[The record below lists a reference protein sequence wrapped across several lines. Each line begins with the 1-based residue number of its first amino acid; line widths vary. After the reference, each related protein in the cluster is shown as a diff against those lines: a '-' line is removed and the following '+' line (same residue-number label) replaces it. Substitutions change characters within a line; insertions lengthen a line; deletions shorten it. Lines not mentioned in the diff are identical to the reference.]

1 MAGDG
6 GDDGSDRGR
15 LKTAAIVVGIASGIA
30 GIFTPVWLAV
40 RDTPSSE
47 TEVVGLAA
55 SAGSLEFGPDAQEI
69 TVVPSTIRI
78 TMQNAGELASVVAG
92 VELTIR
98 EYARLDI
105 CQAGGGLPVSET
117 HDVVLPTDPQEGEV
131 VSVDAVHEVP
141 ANGSDRFELAVAVDD
156 EEMQVAAYV
165 YLLEL
170 RLNIDGEKTDDPVGR
185 VVIPVPTGL
194 ANYVDEEGTTY
205 EGTVGDCYRRNV
217 EEYAR
222 IQTWDG
228 LQAAGMHE

>member
-1 MAGDG
+1 M
-6 GDDGSDRGR
+6 
-15 LKTAAIVVGIASGIA
+15 
-30 GIFTPVWLAV
+30 
-40 RDTPSSE
+40 
-47 TEVVGLAA
+47 
-55 SAGSLEFGPDAQEI
+55 
-69 TVVPSTIRI
+69 
-78 TMQNAGELASVVAG
+78 
-92 VELTIR
+92 
-98 EYARLDI
+98 
-105 CQAGGGLPVSET
+105 
-117 HDVVLPTDPQEGEV
+117 
-131 VSVDAVHEVP
+131 
-141 ANGSDRFELAVAVDD
+141 DD